1 MANYANHWIR
11 EIVNNHSNQTL
22 KANQAITFDE
32 NEKQISRIHRLV
44 QVVLALTLVSFLVLV
59 LYPILAS
66 RESSF
71 TLAIDKLPAR
81 DEKAKLI
88 KPSYVDVD
96 RNNNPVNIS
105 AESAYREENE
115 HTDYYFTNLVAQMS
129 LPTGDG
135 IEILAMQGTLNTGT
149 QIMDLGGEI
158 TITSET
164 GFLLRST
171 EATFLIGDK
180 IAIGKNGV
188 SGIAPFGR
196 FSAENFNT
204 NVEDEIITLDGNVK
218 ISFDP
223 NKPLNIFGGTN
234 SMSNEGTEN

>member
-1 MANYANHWIR
+1 MSNHPDHTLQANKT
-11 EIVNNHSNQTL
+11 VS
-22 KANQAITFDE
+22 FDE
-32 NEKQISRIHRLV
+32 NERQIGRIHHLV
-44 QVVLALTLVSFLVLV
+44 KIVLALTLISFLLLV

-66 RESSF
+66 RENSF

-115 HTDYYFTNLVAQMS
+115 NTDYYFTNLVAQMS

-135 IEILAMQGTLNTGT
+135 IEIFANQGTLNTGT
-149 QIMDLGGEI
+149 QIMDLGGQI

-180 IAIGKNGV
+180 IAIGRNGV
-188 SGIAPFGR
+188 SGVAPFGR

-204 NVEDEIITLDGNVK
+204 NVADEIITLDGNVK

-223 NKPLNIFGGTN
+223 NKPLNIFDDPN
-234 SMSNEGTEN
+234 PLSNEGNEN